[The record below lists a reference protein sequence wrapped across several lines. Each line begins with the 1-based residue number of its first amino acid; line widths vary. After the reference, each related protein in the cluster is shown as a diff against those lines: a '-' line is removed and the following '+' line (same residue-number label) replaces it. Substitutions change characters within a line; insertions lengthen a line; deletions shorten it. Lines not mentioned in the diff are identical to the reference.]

1 MKTSKLISDIITN
14 YEQNHKPL
22 NIDIL
27 MRLIHEANNKVKIC
41 YNNNPAEL
49 SFLTIFDNMVI
60 LYINTNINRKPIFP
74 AKLRYMPQYIYYLIK
89 TDKHD
94 KLNITINDEIISNNN
109 IFFSQITNNYL
120 AWTDIENRQAA
131 VFFTEDNIVKYY
143 LYFSS
148 TNRFSCYNESKKFI
162 IEKFKKDIPD
172 VINNMIAWN
181 ILEELKEVRDNI

>member
-1 MKTSKLISDIITN
+1 MKTSKFISDIITN
-14 YEQNHKPL
+14 YEQDHKPL

-27 MRLIHEANNKVKIC
+27 MHLIYDANNKVKIC

-60 LYINTNINRKPIFP
+60 LYINTNVNHNKKIFP
-74 AKLRYMPQYIYYLIK
+74 VNSQYILYLIK
-89 TDKHD
+89 TDRHD
-94 KLNITINDEIISNNN
+94 KLNITINDEIINDNN

-120 AWTDIENRQAA
+120 VWTDIEKHQAT
-131 VFFTEDNIVKYY
+131 VLFTEDNILQYY
-143 LYFSS
+143 LCFDSIH
-148 TNRFSCYNESKKFI
+148 RFYCYNESEEFI

-181 ILEELKEVRDNI
+181 ILEELKK

>member
-1 MKTSKLISDIITN
+1 MKISKFISDIITN

-60 LYINTNINRKPIFP
+60 LYINTNANHKKIFP
-74 AKLRYMPQYIYYLIK
+74 VNSQYILYLIK
-89 TDKHD
+89 TDRHD
-94 KLNITINDEIISNNN
+94 KLNITINNEIINNNN

-143 LYFSS
+143 LYFSG

-181 ILEELKEVRDNI
+181 ILEELKEVRD